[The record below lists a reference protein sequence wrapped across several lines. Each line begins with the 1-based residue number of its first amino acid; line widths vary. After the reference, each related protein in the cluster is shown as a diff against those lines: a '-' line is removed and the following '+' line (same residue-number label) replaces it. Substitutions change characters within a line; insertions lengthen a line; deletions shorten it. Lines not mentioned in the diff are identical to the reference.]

1 MMPLRLPSIAAG
13 ALVVLVLSPIA
24 HAAPAGHTT
33 PLATRDVCTTATAAA
48 DSADN
53 DYNALKKDLQR
64 RIADD
69 GHPDKSELQALQDAD
84 AKRVI
89 TASQAQHA
97 CEP

>member
-24 HAAPAGHTT
+24 HAAP
-33 PLATRDVCTTATAAA
+33 LATRDVCTTATAA
-48 DSADN
+48 ADN

-89 TASQAQHA
+89 TASQAQRA